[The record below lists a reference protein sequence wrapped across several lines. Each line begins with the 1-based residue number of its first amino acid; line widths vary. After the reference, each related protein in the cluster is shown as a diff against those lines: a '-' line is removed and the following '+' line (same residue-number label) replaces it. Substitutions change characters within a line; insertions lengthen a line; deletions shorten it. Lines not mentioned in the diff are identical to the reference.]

1 MRRDNSPA
9 HPFSDDKSLYVVHD
23 STYLPTYISLDD
35 IRNYT
40 PSGLNFGRMN
50 SVNKRPHCLRPTED
64 RRPYAEE
71 IVVPG
76 LELNTYE
83 YVRTYLAANEFK

>member
-1 MRRDNSPA
+1 MI
-9 HPFSDDKSLYVVHD
+9 
-23 STYLPTYISLDD
+23 LPTYLRIYRWTTYVTIHPRS
-35 IRNYT
+35 
-40 PSGLNFGRMN
+40 SGLDFGRMN